1 MNQLEYIFEFLDFSD
16 IVRSALVCRRFN
28 ITYIKYFTLR
38 SNTWILDRV
47 DQYLSR
53 RQILMAERILR
64 YYICLND
71 ISGNDP
77 KTRNKFARDRRK
89 LLDKT
94 DMIRNDNKIISKY
107 IYMISTYIWDNDW
120 YNPSYRNHRIE
131 IYKFLRKR
139 VNDNINDY
147 NIYIP
152 INLYS
157 HKNSDSNIV
166 YNANLNTTPMHEYNI
181 PYSSSIKPTRNYIIA
196 LIFTYICIRDKQV
209 ELAKNIIMSIE
220 NKKNTVE
227 PIRQYN
233 ILYYLVKWHLT
244 NNFEYL
250 SLFKNSDFAFGMYI
264 YGCKLYERNTAARGP
279 IDIAA
284 LDRQDNTQFIEIL
297 YKCIELDP
305 SFVNAINAIIATDNR
320 FDLIPISI
328 RSNPDH
334 SLSYIYN
341 LSLLFDKLSNITE
354 LRGPE
359 SIRQDNIMSKIL
371 DSVEDI
377 MIFKL
382 PNLNYTTHK
391 PIDTELKLAK
401 FKHSTIF
408 INIHYMLS
416 DTNLIVKNLV
426 LLYRLYTHNCWLGN
440 DMSACSS
447 DIKSLL
453 LYIKNNYNLTP
464 EYKKYILDQ
473 LTFV

>member
-1 MNQLEYIFEFLDFSD
+1 M
-16 IVRSALVCRRFN
+16 
-28 ITYIKYFTLR
+28 R
-38 SNTWILDRV
+38 SNTWILDQV

-94 DMIRNDNKIISKY
+94 DVIRNDNKIISKY

-131 IYKFLRKR
+131 IYKFLRTR

-166 YNANLNTTPMHEYNI
+166 YNANLNTTPTHEYNI
-181 PYSSSIKPTRNYIIA
+181 SYSSSIKPTRNYVIA
-196 LIFTYICIRDKQV
+196 LIFAYICIRDKQV

-244 NNFEYL
+244 NNFGYL

-279 IDIAA
+279 INIAE

-297 YKCIELDP
+297 YKCIKLDP

-320 FDLIPISI
+320 FDLIPMRPKGDPPKIAI
-328 RSNPDH
+328 KE
-334 SLSYIYN
+334 
-341 LSLLFDKLSNITE
+341 LF
-354 LRGPE
+354 
-359 SIRQDNIMSKIL
+359 
-371 DSVEDI
+371 
-377 MIFKL
+377 F
-382 PNLNYTTHK
+382 
-391 PIDTELKLAK
+391 
-401 FKHSTIF
+401 F
-408 INIHYMLS
+408 
-416 DTNLIVKNLV
+416 
-426 LLYRLYTHNCWLGN
+426 
-440 DMSACSS
+440 
-447 DIKSLL
+447 
-453 LYIKNNYNLTP
+453 
-464 EYKKYILDQ
+464 YILNFQ
-473 LTFV
+473 SSEI